1 MEYLVV
7 IEKAENNYGAYSPD
21 VLGCIAT
28 AKTVEETLALMKE
41 ALEFHLED
49 LEEFPEAKG
58 LKYHLANRLEAELA
72 ESDLRTRIKVELPE
86 LHEVKN

>member
-58 LKYHLANRLEAELA
+58 LKYHLANGLEAELA
-72 ESDLRTRIKVELPE
+72 ESDLITGIKVELLE